1 MEDRCVDG
9 LFRHGKGVLTGMP
22 QHLRLRIDIA
32 DQCLL
37 VMAAHQFQHAKDG
50 VQTQAAGTDD
60 ISF

>member
-22 QHLRLRIDIA
+22 QHLRLRLDIA
-32 DQCLL
+32 DQRLL
-37 VMAAHQFQHAKDG
+37 VLAAHPVQHVKDG
-50 VQTQAAGTDD
+50 VHSHAAGTVD